1 VLRQGSIVPKS
12 GMPASTEPVTP
23 AATSFDHSEENA
35 TTSLYRAAI
44 GLVNVDYYLPIFTRF
59 EALSRVSPSW
69 NSAASLYT
77 LNWLLF
83 RRLWL
88 AAGLYGSLVLGVAL
102 VWFLWPEALDLSVL
116 LVLGVLSVVV
126 PGIYGNALLHQ
137 ACRQKMAHALTVNT
151 TLAQACSMLQREASS
166 RRHFLWLALLN
177 GALLCAAL
185 AAYLLW
191 PAAGTTPLTAPP
203 RVEASNQAAGRVSES
218 ASAPA
223 AVASAVLAISPVEAA
238 SVPQT
243 AASMSG
249 GAAEA
254 APVVAA
260 AAEVTTPAPLAA
272 PVAIVPAS
280 PASDPVLAV
289 QTLRKEAVK
298 EATKEAAKEA
308 AKDVAVPAR
317 APAATHHFAIN
328 VGLFAKDA
336 NAQKVHTQL
345 LAAGQPVYTQVLQ
358 TSKGKLTRVRV
369 GPFKSQREADAAA
382 GQIHALK
389 LDAVVFEQ

>member
-1 VLRQGSIVPKS
+1 MLRQGSIVPKS
-12 GMPASTEPVTP
+12 GMPASTAPAIP
-23 AATSFDHSEENA
+23 AATSLDHSEENA

-59 EALSRVSPSW
+59 EAANRISPSW

-88 AAGLYGSLVLGVAL
+88 AAGVYGSLVLGVAL
-102 VWFLWPEALDLSVL
+102 VWFLWPGALDLSVL

-126 PGIYGNALLHQ
+126 PGIYGNALLHL

-177 GALLCAAL
+177 GALLCAVL

-191 PAAGTTPLTAPP
+191 PDADKTPPMNPP

-223 AVASAVLAISPVEAA
+223 SAASTELAIPPVEAA
-238 SVPQT
+238 SAPQA
-243 AASMSG
+243 AASRNG
-249 GAAEA
+249 VAAVP

-260 AAEVTTPAPLAA
+260 ASEVPTQAPFAA

-280 PASDPVLAV
+280 PASAPVPA
-289 QTLRKEAVK
+289 QALRKD
-298 EATKEAAKEA
+298 AAKETA
-308 AKDVAVPAR
+308 APAR
-317 APAATHHFAIN
+317 APTAAHHFAIN
-328 VGLFAKDA
+328 VGLFAKDT

-369 GPFKSQREADAAA
+369 GPFKSQRAADAAA
-382 GQIHALK
+382 EQIRALK

>member
-1 VLRQGSIVPKS
+1 MLRQGSIVPKS
-12 GMPASTEPVTP
+12 GMPASTAPAIP
-23 AATSFDHSEENA
+23 AATSLDHSEEDA

-59 EALSRVSPSW
+59 EALSRISPSW

-88 AAGLYGSLVLGVAL
+88 AAGLYGSLMLGVAL
-102 VWFLWPEALDLSVL
+102 VWFVWPDALDLSVL

-126 PGIYGNALLHQ
+126 PGIYGNALLHL
-137 ACRQKMAHALTVNT
+137 ACRRRMAHALTVNT

-166 RRHFLWLALLN
+166 RRHFLWLALFN

-191 PAAGTTPLTAPP
+191 PVAVQTPPAPLP
-203 RVEASNQAAGRVSES
+203 RVEASNQAAGRVTEA

-223 AVASAVLAISPVEAA
+223 SVASAVLAIPPVEAA

-243 AASMSG
+243 AASTSG
-249 GAAEA
+249 GTAEA

-260 AAEVTTPAPLAA
+260 VAEVTTPVPVAA
-272 PVAIVPAS
+272 PVAIVTAS
-280 PASDPVLAV
+280 PASDPVPV
-289 QTLRKEAVK
+289 QALRKDATKDAVK
-298 EATKEAAKEA
+298 AVAA
-308 AKDVAVPAR
+308 PAR
-317 APAATHHFAIN
+317 AATATHHFAIN

>member
-12 GMPASTEPVTP
+12 GMPAPTAPVTP
-23 AATSFDHSEENA
+23 AATSLDHSEEDA

-59 EALSRVSPSW
+59 EAVSRISPSW

-191 PAAGTTPLTAPP
+191 PAAGKTPLTAPP

-223 AVASAVLAISPVEAA
+223 AVASAVLAIPPVEAA

-243 AASMSG
+243 AASTSG

-260 AAEVTTPAPLAA
+260 AAEVPTPAPLAA

-280 PASDPVLAV
+280 TASDPVPV
-289 QTLRKEAVK
+289 QALRKD
-298 EATKEAAKEA
+298 A

-317 APAATHHFAIN
+317 APTSTHHFAIN

-345 LAAGQPVYTQVLQ
+345 LAAGLPVYTQGLQ